1 VAYNLSSRHEEAF
14 LGATRVSENQPAQ
27 IPFEAAAS
35 LPAKE
40 WLRESLLAALRPVV
54 SRANATRVQLHALGH
69 SVTAEAF
76 SIDPKSS
83 GRGLES
89 GGRMLSIAPRL
100 QSLSRPIEHTLL
112 LPYGRGSIG
121 SMVFTFGQ
129 ASCLCEFEPHSE
141 ALAREVALQVAR
153 LDFRDRARRTLDIEV
168 ILAGTSVALRNLET
182 QIERIGAAPY
192 PVVLEGEFGAD
203 PVAIAAAIHLASHRE
218 DRPFILLDLACCN
231 PGRFFE
237 EIETAHRAAE
247 GGTLFLGGV
256 DLLDLRQQRDLLRL
270 LRQAKG
276 VLSQR
281 LMVRPIVST
290 QRSLESLASEGSF
303 CRFLKTELDYLR
315 MRLPPLRDRREDI
328 PVLLK
333 ELFHARCS
341 VSSPKR
347 LTEAAAT
354 ACRRYNWPENESELE
369 RTATRLV
376 VMTEESLIGLTE
388 LRKTVSWVPDE
399 PGGEEISMP
408 VDTISPDYYTGEST
422 PGVLMESENHYLAP
436 NEALTLEPGL
446 YSGLDPLA
454 IEQGACDVA
463 EAAAEQEMEEAGML
477 GDLPL
482 RLAAGNFSNL
492 DCMALGIQRALR
504 YVGTNYTEDISLG
517 RLARESYMSPS
528 HLSFLL
534 KRSLGVPFKSLLAAV
549 RIERAKQLLSES
561 NPRSITDISLEVGFG
576 DLSHFERTFK
586 RLVGTNPREYRRQ
599 QVTSHAA
606 PIPAIHGRTI
616 HAIERRESSPHFS
629 GDEE

>member
-1 VAYNLSSRHEEAF
+1 MAYNLSFRHNEEAF
-14 LGATRVSENQPAQ
+14 PGATRVSENQPEQ
-27 IPFEAAAS
+27 IPFETSAK
-35 LPAKE
+35 LPEKE
-40 WLRESLLAALRPVV
+40 WLRESFSAVLRPIV
-54 SRANATRVQLHALGH
+54 SRANAARVQLRALGQCI
-69 SVTAEAF
+69 TAEAF
-76 SIDPKSS
+76 NIDQKSF
-83 GRGLES
+83 GHEMES
-89 GGRMLSIAPRL
+89 GGKMLSIASRL
-100 QSLSRPIEHTLL
+100 QSPSRSIERTSL

-121 SMVFTFGQ
+121 SMVFTFAQ
-129 ASCLCEFEPHSE
+129 ESCLCEFEPRSE

-153 LDFRDRARRTLDIEV
+153 LDFRDRAHRILDMDV
-168 ILAGTSVALRNLET
+168 ILAGTSSALRNIEI
-182 QIERIGAAPY
+182 QIEKFSAAPY

-203 PVAIAAAIHLASHRE
+203 PVTIAAAIHLASHRE
-218 DRPFILLDLACCN
+218 DRPFVLLDLACCN
-231 PGRFFE
+231 PSGFFE
-237 EIETAHRAAE
+237 EIEAAHRTAK

-256 DLLDLRQQRDLLRL
+256 DFLDLGQQRDLLRL

-276 VLSQR
+276 VLSPR

-290 QRSLESLASEGSF
+290 QRPLESLASEGSF

-315 MRLPPLRDRREDI
+315 MRLPPLRERREDI

-333 ELFHARCS
+333 ELFHARS
-341 VSSPKR
+341 PVSSPKR
-347 LTEAAAT
+347 LTEAAAA

-376 VMTEESLIGLTE
+376 VMTEESLIDLVE
-388 LRKTVSWVPDE
+388 LRKSVAWVPDQ
-399 PGGEEISMP
+399 PGVEEVS
-408 VDTISPDYYTGEST
+408 VTAETGSQNYYTGEST
-422 PGVLMESENHYLAP
+422 QAILMEPENHYVCP

-446 YSGLDPLA
+446 YTELDPLA
-454 IEQGACDVA
+454 IERGACDVA
-463 EAAAEQEMEEAGML
+463 DAAAEQEMEEAGML

-549 RIERAKQLLSES
+549 RIERAKQLLSQP

-599 QVTSHAA
+599 QVTSRAA
-606 PIPAIHGRTI
+606 PKRAIY
-616 HAIERRESSPHFS
+616 AIERRESSTGFAE
-629 GDEE
+629 DEQ